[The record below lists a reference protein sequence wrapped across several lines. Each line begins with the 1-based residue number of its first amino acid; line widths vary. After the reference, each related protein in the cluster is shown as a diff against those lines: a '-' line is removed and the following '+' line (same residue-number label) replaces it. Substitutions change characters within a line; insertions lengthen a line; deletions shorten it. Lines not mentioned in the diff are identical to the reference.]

1 MTKRPEA
8 ECGRAHSLLRSI
20 SAFAICLLPSLALA
34 QPVRDVQ
41 NWPNRPIR
49 LIVPFP
55 AGGAVDVVARIIGNQ
70 LAPRL
75 GQQFVV
81 ENRAGASGTLGSDA
95 VARSMPD
102 GYTVGIGT
110 TSTHAL
116 AVTLNPKL
124 TYDPTRDFAHLAM
137 IGSAPYVLAVR
148 PNLPAKTVRDL
159 IEIAARE
166 PGKLTYASAGVASL
180 AHLAGALFEQL
191 ANVELTH
198 VPYRS
203 SAQSVT
209 DMVGGR
215 IDLQFAT
222 IAPFLPQIRDG
233 AVRAL
238 ATTGHKRVSALPD
251 IPTVA
256 EGGLPG
262 FEAAL
267 WMALFMA
274 PKTPPAIIERMNKEV
289 NAVLEMSEVQKDLL
303 AQGLEI
309 EPGTPAQL
317 TSRIE
322 ADIKRWQSVAGKI
335 GLAVK

>member
-1 MTKRPEA
+1 MTDRPEA
-8 ECGRAHSLLRSI
+8 DWGYARLLLRSI
-20 SAFAICLLPSLALA
+20 AVLVLCLLSSSVLA
-34 QPVRDVQ
+34 QAARNHD
-41 NWPNRPIR
+41 NWPDRPIR

-55 AGGAVDVVARIIGNQ
+55 AGGAVDVVARIIANQ
-70 LAPRL
+70 LGPSL

-95 VARSMPD
+95 VARSVPD

-124 TYDPTRDFAHLAM
+124 TYDPLKDFAHVAM

-148 PNLPAKTVRDL
+148 PNLPATTVRDL
-159 IEIAARE
+159 IEVARRD
-166 PGKLTYASAGVASL
+166 PGKLTYASAGVASM

-215 IDLQFAT
+215 IDMQFAT

-238 ATTGHKRVSALPD
+238 ATSGSKRVSALPD
-251 IPTVA
+251 TPTVA
-256 EGGLPG
+256 EAGLPG

-267 WMALFMA
+267 WMAFFMA
-274 PKTPPAIIERMNKEV
+274 PKTPPAIIERMNKEIS
-289 NAVLEMSEVQKDLL
+289 AVLQLPDVQKDLL
-303 AQGLEI
+303 AQGIEI
-309 EPGTPAQL
+309 ESGTPAQL
-317 TSRIE
+317 AARVE
-322 ADIKRWQSVAGKI
+322 ADIKRWQGVAGKI
-335 GLAVK
+335 GLAGK